1 MRFAARTDRLAGLG
15 SDRWA
20 VHHRALERKAA
31 GERVILLSIGEPDT
45 DTPAAIVD
53 SAIASLRA
61 GRTHYSRSQ
70 GEPALLEALAR
81 RYAARSGRAVT
92 PGHVIFMPGA
102 HTALYGVCQAVL
114 DPGDQVLVADPTYAA
129 YDAVLAST
137 GAAIV
142 RIPLDPDAGF
152 QIDVGAFEA
161 AAGPAARMIV
171 LNSPHNPTG
180 AVFEPSRIEALAEL
194 CRRRG
199 MWLVSDEV
207 YESLVF
213 DGTFSSPFDGASDDD
228 LVAVVSSVSK
238 SHAMTGWRCGWA
250 IGPPALIERVLDVSE
265 AMMFGAQPFLQDATV
280 TALEG
285 EFEECAAMRADY
297 RRRAGIVTKVLDGSP
312 VVSAH
317 QPQGGIFV
325 MVDVRPT
332 GATGIEFANGL
343 LEREGVAT
351 MPGESFGEAAAGH
364 LRISLTAADDEVREG
379 TERLRR
385 LAESW

>member
-20 VHHRALERKAA
+20 VHHRALDRVAA
-31 GERVILLSIGEPDT
+31 GDRIILLSIGEPDT
-45 DTPAAIVD
+45 DTPTAVVE

-70 GEPALLEALAR
+70 GEPALLAALALKYTR
-81 RYAARSGRAVT
+81 RAGRVVS
-92 PGHVIFMPGA
+92 PDQVIFMPGA

-114 DPGDQVLVADPTYAA
+114 DPGDVVVVADPTYAA
-129 YDAVLAST
+129 YDAILAST
-137 GAAIV
+137 GAEIARV
-142 RIPLDPDAGF
+142 PLDPDAGF
-152 QIDVGAFEA
+152 QLDVQAVAA
-161 AAGPAARMIV
+161 AAGPEARMVV

-180 AVFEPSRIEALAEL
+180 AVFEPDRIEALAEL
-194 CRRRG
+194 CRERE

-213 DGTFSSPFDGASDDD
+213 DGTFRSPFDGARGQDR
-228 LVAVVSSVSK
+228 VAVVSSVSK

-250 IGPPALIERVLDVSE
+250 VGPAALIDRVRDVSE

-280 TALEG
+280 TAIEG
-285 EFEECAAMRADY
+285 DFEECAVMRADY
-297 RRRAGIVTKVLDGSP
+297 RRRATIVTKVLDGSP
-312 VVSAH
+312 AVAAH
-317 QPQGGIFV
+317 PPQGGTFV

-332 GATGIEFANGL
+332 GAGGVEFAHRL
-343 LEREGVAT
+343 LDEAGVAT
-351 MPGESFGEAAAGH
+351 MPGESFGAAAAGH
-364 LRISLTAADDEVREG
+364 LRVSLTAPDQDVEEG
-379 TERLRR
+379 CERLRR